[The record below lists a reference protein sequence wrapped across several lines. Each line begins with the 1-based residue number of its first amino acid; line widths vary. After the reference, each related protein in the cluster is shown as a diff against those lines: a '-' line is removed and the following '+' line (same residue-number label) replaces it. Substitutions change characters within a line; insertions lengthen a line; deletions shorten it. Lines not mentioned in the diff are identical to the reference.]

1 MSPTGGKSF
10 DELLASVRA
19 LARERR
25 FADATMLIDEA
36 AAQRSPERDKLLLL
50 KLDIALAAR
59 DDAMTI
65 SAERSLAA
73 LVDAQPQSL
82 VRIVASLRL
91 RKRTNAAWII
101 LSRSEP
107 APALAPEAF
116 LLGATFAGE
125 GDNGLAR
132 TCYEFALEARPNFT
146 EAHVNLGDLLLG
158 EREFLRAQPHF
169 EAAIGIDIG
178 NGNAWLGLGQCLL
191 NTGKGRLALDAFTRA
206 PAQLANSPMLTAW
219 RANATLQSG
228 DEEQAIVLF
237 ERALASDAACFPA
250 LFGYASVC
258 ERRGD
263 LDTAAR
269 LYARAHA
276 AQPQS
281 VWAHNNEVFCL
292 RRMAAWEAMAAPEA
306 ALLARLRRGDI
317 GDYGTSSWVSLDL
330 SGTTLREIA
339 EVFAR
344 TQSALRVR
352 PVAHRDFAV
361 NATPRLRIGYVSA
374 DFRSHAT
381 SYLLVDV
388 LERHD
393 RERFEVFGYA
403 LTPPDGSV
411 VGQRVAAACAHF
423 VDVANLPAD
432 QVASR
437 ILDDR
442 IDVLVDL
449 NGHTQ
454 GECMGLVALRPAPVI
469 ASWLGYPGS
478 MGAFVDYVIG
488 DRWVTPAD
496 AADEFSEKIVRL
508 PYSYQPNDSRR
519 EIGAETTRAAHGLP
533 DDAIVACSFNQSWK
547 FTAPIWAIWMRL
559 MRTQPRLVLWLLDE
573 NPWATANLKRHAEAA
588 GVASDRIVFAPRL
601 PHADHL
607 ARLGLADLALD
618 TVPCNS
624 HTTGSDALWV
634 GVPLVTLVGQAF
646 IGRVGASLLDA
657 VGLRELIA
665 QNESEYAAL
674 LHDLVAAPYRLA
686 RLRIQLLA
694 SRQTAALFDSG
705 ATTSAL
711 EAAYTAMYAR
721 YRSGLDP
728 IAIDIAANEVEG
740 QSRIIAVDIADDH
753 EGKT

>member
-1 MSPTGGKSF
+1 MSPASGMAF
-10 DELLASVRA
+10 DTLLASVRA

-25 FADATMLIDEA
+25 FADAIALIDEA
-36 AAQRSPERDKLLLL
+36 AAKRSQERDKLLLL
-50 KLDIALAAR
+50 KLDIALAAK
-59 DDAMTI
+59 DDAATI

-82 VRIVASLRL
+82 VRIIASLRL

-116 LLGATFAGE
+116 LLGVVFAREGE
-125 GDNGLAR
+125 KGLAR
-132 TCYEFALEARPNFT
+132 TCYEFALEAKPNFI

-169 EAAIGIDIG
+169 EAAIGIDVG

-191 NTGKGRLALDAFTRA
+191 NTGKGAHALDAFSRA
-206 PAQLANSPMLTAW
+206 PAALENSPMLTAW
-219 RANATLQSG
+219 RATATLQSG
-228 DEEQAIVLF
+228 DEAQAVILY
-237 ERALASDAACFPA
+237 ERALAGDPACFSA

-263 LDTAAR
+263 LDTAAQ

-276 AQPQS
+276 AQPES
-281 VWAHNNEVFCL
+281 VWALNNQVFCL
-292 RRMAAWEAMAAPEA
+292 RRMAAWEAMAVPEA
-306 ALLARLRRGDI
+306 ELVERLRRGDI

-330 SGTTLREIA
+330 PGTTLREVA
-339 EVFAR
+339 AVFAR

-361 NATPRLRIGYVSA
+361 NTTQRLRVGYVSA

-393 RERFEVFGYA
+393 RDRFEVFAYA
-403 LTPPDGSV
+403 LTPSDGSAV
-411 VGQRVAAACAHF
+411 AARVAAACSHF
-423 VDVANLPAD
+423 IDVANLPPE

-442 IDVLVDL
+442 VDVLVDL

-469 ASWLGYPGS
+469 ASYLGYPGS

-488 DRWVTPAD
+488 DRQVTPVD

-508 PYSYQPNDSRR
+508 PRSYQPNDSRR

-559 MRTQPRLVLWLLDE
+559 LRAHPRLVLWLLDE
-573 NPWATANLKRHAEAA
+573 NPWATANLRRHAEAA
-588 GVASDRIVFAPRL
+588 GVAPERIVFAPRV

-607 ARLGLADLALD
+607 ARLGLADIALD

-624 HTTGSDALWV
+624 HTTGSDALWM

-657 VGLRELIA
+657 VGLPELIA
-665 QNESEYAAL
+665 HSEAEYAAL
-674 LHDLVAAPYRLA
+674 LDDLIGASFKLA
-686 RLRIQLLA
+686 TLRIRLLS
-694 SRQTAALFDSG
+694 SRQTAALFDSE
-705 ATTSAL
+705 ATTRAL
-711 EAAYTAMYAR
+711 EAAYAAMYAR
-721 YRSGLDP
+721 YRGGHDP
-728 IAIDIAANEVEG
+728 VAIDIAAANEADG
-740 QSRIIAVDIADDH
+740 RSRIIATDH
-753 EGKT
+753 EGEA